1 MIFFSMD
8 PLFDLAKYAM
18 QVCLQSFPTW
28 APHKLFRSRK
38 KRKGKTRNA
47 LVRKQT
53 LEWFESTIWG
63 VHVNYALF
71 RKKISKLLRCE
82 NGVRWLCF
90 RAVPFLKCSRRNVSH
105 STYPA
110 DTRYFWDNLYDSS
123 ISWFA
128 MFMFTLSSTFTRDEQ
143 RFKCGGTCWRSLS
156 HKFWPPKWAKNNNI
170 KCHIITK
177 ILII

>member
-1 MIFFSMD
+1 MFSQKGFFKISIKREKYFKEHNRIRIATLYTHTRTSWLDRIIFFSLD

-18 QVCLQSFPTW
+18 QVCLETFPTW
-28 APHKLFRSRK
+28 APHKLFFRSRK
-38 KRKGKTRNA
+38 KRKGKTQNA

-71 RKKISKLLRCE
+71 RKKISELLRCE

-90 RAVPFLKCSRRNVSH
+90 RAVPFLKCSRRYVSH

-110 DTRYFWDNLYDSS
+110 GMRYVL
-123 ISWFA
+123 
-128 MFMFTLSSTFTRDEQ
+128 
-143 RFKCGGTCWRSLS
+143 G
-156 HKFWPPKWAKNNNI
+156 
-170 KCHIITK
+170 
-177 ILII
+177 